1 LFDFLLSGRFVV
13 INTSRQN
20 SAYYSCHHDWYYVS
34 SFVAVSLQIAESLAV
49 VSILAFLVA
58 NVLLV
63 ADTIPVGVA
72 PVAFHLFGATDIRPD
87 GVATTASNG
96 GSSIFDSVKAR
107 YLSKEVCS
115 MAKD

>member
-1 LFDFLLSGRFVV
+1 MVLRLLLCCC
-13 INTSRQN
+13 I
-20 SAYYSCHHDWYYVS
+20 
-34 SFVAVSLQIAESLAV
+34 SLQIAESLAL

-87 GVATTASNG
+87 GVATTSSNG

-107 YLSKEVCS
+107 YLSKRQTQRRCEDYEKMTMTLRSWVS
-115 MAKD
+115 QYNIVPPN